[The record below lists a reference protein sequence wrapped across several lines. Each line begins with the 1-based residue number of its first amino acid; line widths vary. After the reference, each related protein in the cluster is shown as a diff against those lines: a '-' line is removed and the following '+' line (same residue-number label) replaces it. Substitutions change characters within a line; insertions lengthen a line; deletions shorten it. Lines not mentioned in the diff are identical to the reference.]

1 MLQGSS
7 SKAEMCNNNKSC
19 IWVLPVFW
27 GQRVNKEMI
36 ERERKGFQKFSSWFK
51 LTLES
56 RHAFPSCSHLCFM
69 RMLVSTNSWKHQSNI
84 TKKTSSPCKLLQ
96 LLCPAVA
103 GKLMQGLE
111 DPHHHLFPSNLLS
124 ELGWIQQGCA
134 HCSPSLRSTLL
145 AACSHP
151 LKHCN
156 SLALPSPVPALGQ
169 NYSPGKCSCCPCWV
183 RCEEATNCF
192 LWCLCV
198 AEIRACTGLTR
209 CQAQGSL
216 DGYQK
221 IALLWQ
227 QRLHETKHLGFC
239 KLGLA
244 LLFGMAPSFRLT
256 CLPSAVLQP
265 TKGGE
270 NGINP
275 FFLQCRIA
283 VISMQTSSPRMG
295 FSSSSSTRGYCQCS
309 PRMAPTTAEAASP
322 CDALDVSHRPTA
334 PSLSDNASN

>member
-1 MLQGSS
+1 M
-7 SKAEMCNNNKSC
+7 
-19 IWVLPVFW
+19 P
-27 GQRVNKEMI
+27 
-36 ERERKGFQKFSSWFK
+36 
-51 LTLES
+51 
-56 RHAFPSCSHLCFM
+56 LCG
-69 RMLVSTNSWKHQSNI
+69 R
-84 TKKTSSPCKLLQ
+84 
-96 LLCPAVA
+96 
-103 GKLMQGLE
+103 
-111 DPHHHLFPSNLLS
+111 
-124 ELGWIQQGCA
+124 
-134 HCSPSLRSTLL
+134 
-145 AACSHP
+145 
-151 LKHCN
+151 
-156 SLALPSPVPALGQ
+156 
-169 NYSPGKCSCCPCWV
+169 
-183 RCEEATNCF
+183 
-192 LWCLCV
+192 
-198 AEIRACTGLTR
+198 IRACTGLTR

-283 VISMQTSSPRMG
+283 VISMQTSSPRMS